1 MKHPYLISPRDLFPR
16 NSWTMSWRNCKK
28 RIKRRS
34 LRCQAKIGASTPPRL
49 IVTRFFTHESCN
61 KKQRIWRF
69 RYHLRKIPTT
79 YSAKLKKLC
88 DFVVEV
94 KKGLPKNLQIFFL
107 QELGDWWCVQDKSLG
122 FGWEKK
128 TRQDL
133 GLGALGRP
141 MVLDFLILALNT
153 SVFFWKPI
161 HLYCVFTVVDP
172 KDSLSKLYISASH
185 RKNQNEWFVAKKKWA
200 STQMALDT
208 HLWVTAWHSC
218 LKKP

>member
-128 TRQDL
+128 TCQDL

-153 SVFFWKPI
+153 SVFFENLSI
-161 HLYCVFTVVDP
+161 CTVFLQLLIP
-172 KDSLSKLYISASH
+172 KIVYQNFIYLQVIGKIKTSDSSPK
-185 RKNQNEWFVAKKKWA
+185 RNEPRLKW
-200 STQMALDT
+200 
-208 HLWVTAWHSC
+208 
-218 LKKP
+218 P